1 MHPARRIRGTKS
13 KKLLDRTIVVGI
25 TGSIAAVKCVELIRE
40 LIRHGADV
48 FPVMTE
54 DALGIVT
61 ADAVEFAAGRRPV
74 TQLTG
79 DMSYIDLC
87 GTEGEADLLLV
98 APCTAN
104 TVSKIATGIDDTTVT
119 TFATNALGSGIPLV
133 IAPAMHESMY
143 EQPIVKGNVE
153 RLRSVGVEVLQPIME
168 EDKAKLADVDA
179 IVAHVIRKLGPA
191 ELAGKKVVVIAGA
204 TSEPIDDV
212 RVITNVSTGGTGV
225 ALALAAFERG
235 ADVWLW
241 LGRHEV
247 PVPGFL
253 AVTPFATTA
262 DLERMV
268 QDLDCDYCLVPAAI
282 ADYRPRRVKGKI
294 PSGKGALT
302 VDFEGTPSILA
313 AIRKRSGCVLVGFK
327 LESGVG
333 AAELVRR
340 SKARI
345 KERGLAFIV
354 ANDLA
359 KVRGERTSIVVV
371 DTKGRTKAFAGPKAL
386 AADMIWEAVLHGLG
400 K

>member
-1 MHPARRIRGTKS
+1 MSEGPVRKAVPRSGSNEEPHAVVSRPWEGTPPRGFEPRFEAPQASVLSKLDYEGASPTMGEGVMKVTPPRWFGGDTLFGGRPIGPPMHPARRIRATKS

-48 FPVMTE
+48 YPVMTK

-61 ADAVEFAAGRRPV
+61 ADAIEFAAGRRPV
-74 TQLTG
+74 THLTG

-225 ALALAAFERG
+225 ALARPAFERG

-253 AVTPFATTA
+253 AVTPF
-262 DLERMV
+262 E
-268 QDLDCDYCLVPAAI
+268 
-282 ADYRPRRVKGKI
+282 
-294 PSGKGALT
+294 
-302 VDFEGTPSILA
+302 
-313 AIRKRSGCVLVGFK
+313 
-327 LESGVG
+327 
-333 AAELVRR
+333 
-340 SKARI
+340 
-345 KERGLAFIV
+345 
-354 ANDLA
+354 
-359 KVRGERTSIVVV
+359 
-371 DTKGRTKAFAGPKAL
+371 
-386 AADMIWEAVLHGLG
+386 
-400 K
+400 